1 MVTVVT
7 RAIYNALSTLPV
19 LLPSKDR
26 LLTRL
31 FEDTLMFISANA
43 LLALRGHP
51 SLFITGY
58 FTGIVLDKAVQENF
72 EKIKRVIPF
81 ALLIPTCFG
90 QEAYTYFIH
99 TATFITACKIGS
111 VMSNRYPLEE
121 KEGAPPQSHWMSQ
134 NIFMLIGSGLL
145 WLLKGH
151 PVLLLAGFL
160 YGTLFE
166 KSASFNFEKI
176 RRVAFGDPLHLLGHG
191 WFTCATFPYVFH
203 AATFI
208 LPAKIGSILTL
219 KYLPKPGGTS

>member
-1 MVTVVT
+1 MAAIVS
-7 RAIYNALSTLPV
+7 RAIYNALTTLPA

-31 FEDTLMFISANA
+31 FEDTFMFISANA
-43 LLALRGHP
+43 LLGLRGHP

-111 VMSNRYPLEE
+111 VMSSRYPLDE
-121 KEGAPPQSHWMSQ
+121 KETRPQSSWMSQ
-134 NIFMLIGSGLL
+134 NIFMLLGSGLL
-145 WLLKGH
+145 WLLRGH

-166 KSASFNFEKI
+166 KSANFYFEKI
-176 RRVAFGDPLHLLGHG
+176 RRVAFGDPIHLLGHG
-191 WFTCATFPYVFH
+191 WFGGAAFPYVFH

-208 LPAKIGSILTL
+208 LSAKIGSILTIR
-219 KYLPKPGGTS
+219 YLPKPGGLS